1 MLVISRK
8 EGESIIISTPDGEVR
23 VAIKA
28 INSGGQI
35 KPWIEAPEVVEV
47 LREELV
53 NSQDY
58 QE

>member
-28 INSGGQI
+28 IHSGGQI
-35 KPWIEAPEVVEV
+35 KLWIEAPEVVEI

-53 NSQDY
+53 NPCKY

>member
-28 INSGGQI
+28 IHSGGQI
-35 KPWIEAPEVVEV
+35 KLWIEAPDVVELV
-47 LREELV
+47 REELI
-53 NSQDY
+53 NTQ
-58 QE
+58 